1 MSGLKNGIRNGCAIE
16 IFCGLIILF
25 LFTQCSC
32 MSATLPVEPAPA
44 VLVEV
49 AKGVNTPAVIYTST
63 PAESILEVCLT
74 ADTVYMRKGAGTGYE
89 VVTVLS
95 AGNLVV
101 ISGGVAQSEDDGL
114 WYPVTHG
121 GVSGFT
127 NARYLCE
134 R

>member
-1 MSGLKNGIRNGCAIE
+1 MNGLKNGIRSACLIDLVLFALIALLLSQCA
-16 IFCGLIILF
+16 CL
-25 LFTQCSC
+25 S
-32 MSATLPVEPAPA
+32 TLPVEPAPA
-44 VLVEV
+44 VLSDM

-63 PAESILEVCLT
+63 PAELIREICPT
-74 ADTVYMRKGAGTGYE
+74 IDTVNLRTGAGTGYE

-95 AGNLVV
+95 AGDVV
-101 ISGGVAQSEDDGL
+101 TVTGGFAQSPDGGV

-121 GVSGFT
+121 GVVGYT

>member
-16 IFCGLIILF
+16 IFCGLFIVLIL
-25 LFTQCSC
+25 TQCSC
-32 MSATLPVEPAPA
+32 MSATIPVEPAPA

-49 AKGVNTPAVIYTST
+49 AKGVNTPAVIPTQ
-63 PAESILEVCLT
+63 AELIRVVCLT
-74 ADTVYMRKGAGTGYE
+74 ADTVYMREGAGTGFE

-95 AGNLVV
+95 AGDLVTV
-101 ISGGVAQSEDDGL
+101 TGGFVQSPDGGV

-121 GVSGFT
+121 GVSGFM